1 MKAVSSILFLS
12 SIVLIF
18 LSSCEKKEID
28 QPGKLEQMG
37 ILGKW
42 KLQMRTINGITD
54 LTAPCREFID
64 LKADNE
70 ADDLKGNFLATSPGH
85 ETSGLFEISTTAKTI
100 RFEFDNKQMT
110 YAYSL
115 SETMITLTYMENEVV
130 IIEDWT
136 RED

>member
-28 QPGKLEQMG
+28 QPDKLEQMC

-54 LTAPCREFID
+54 LTKLVA
-64 LKADNE
+64 N
-70 ADDLKGNFLATSPGH
+70 
-85 ETSGLFEISTTAKTI
+85 
-100 RFEFDNKQMT
+100 
-110 YAYSL
+110 SL
-115 SETMITLTYMENEVV
+115 I
-130 IIEDWT
+130 
-136 RED
+136 